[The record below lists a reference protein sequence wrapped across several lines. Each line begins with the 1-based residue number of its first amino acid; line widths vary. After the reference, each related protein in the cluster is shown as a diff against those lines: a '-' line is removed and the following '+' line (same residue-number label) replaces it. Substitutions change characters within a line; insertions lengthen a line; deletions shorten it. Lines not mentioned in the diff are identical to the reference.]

1 MILVC
6 PDRCWRPDLR
16 FLRKDSLCDRGHN
29 QNREYHDDDFSWKF
43 FVHNW
48 PPSLTFLPRHCEGKS
63 KTDANGPL
71 DFAFYSVGE
80 IIVAA
85 DLMYGFSC
93 KGLPYVSF
101 PILQFLSGQC
111 EFTTNPESPQSR
123 AN

>member
-1 MILVC
+1 MMIF
-6 PDRCWRPDLR
+6 PGS
-16 FLRKDSLCDRGHN
+16 SLCITG
-29 QNREYHDDDFSWKF
+29 
-43 FVHNW
+43 
-48 PPSLTFLPRHCEGKS
+48 PLPSLFCHATAKAKGK
-63 KTDANGPL
+63 TNANGLL